1 MLMVVACSEEIE
13 NNTEDPKIDIPENPS
28 EKTEISIEKP
38 IFKYEE
44 LFRKTTNLSDKDA
57 LRISKNIIKNIDLTI
72 DKKDILPSN
81 VVSQPETSLQVD
93 KGNYSKNK
101 ISLLNQTDDEVI
113 YYGDNRLTGSYRLA
127 LIEMRLDDFNWR
139 GEEFKNIINKSIDGV
154 SKLNTWL
161 QNGSFRKERLSI
173 NQRKITY
180 EFIAHL
186 PDKYS
191 NSEDG
196 ENYSYTKISYYLKN
210 GEEIIEA
217 EYIFDNH
224 DSTFN
229 RYNYFK
235 KIGNKEVLSYHY
247 ERDPNC
253 TSNYYYD
260 IKLRDEIL
268 NLQALTMAVP
278 IQKMNLE
285 MTLKLTTPN

>member
-1 MLMVVACSEEIE
+1 
-13 NNTEDPKIDIPENPS
+13 
-28 EKTEISIEKP
+28 
-38 IFKYEE
+38 
-44 LFRKTTNLSDKDA
+44 
-57 LRISKNIIKNIDLTI
+57 
-72 DKKDILPSN
+72 
-81 VVSQPETSLQVD
+81 
-93 KGNYSKNK
+93 
-101 ISLLNQTDDEVI
+101 
-113 YYGDNRLTGSYRLA
+113 
-127 LIEMRLDDFNWR
+127 MRLDDFNWR

-235 KIGNKEVLSYHY
+235 RLEIKKSYLIITKETLIVL
-247 ERDPNC
+247 RVI
-253 TSNYYYD
+253 TM
-260 IKLRDEIL
+260 IL
-268 NLQALTMAVP
+268 N
-278 IQKMNLE
+278 
-285 MTLKLTTPN
+285 

>member
-1 MLMVVACSEEIE
+1 M
-13 NNTEDPKIDIPENPS
+13 
-28 EKTEISIEKP
+28 
-38 IFKYEE
+38 
-44 LFRKTTNLSDKDA
+44 
-57 LRISKNIIKNIDLTI
+57 
-72 DKKDILPSN
+72 
-81 VVSQPETSLQVD
+81 
-93 KGNYSKNK
+93 
-101 ISLLNQTDDEVI
+101 
-113 YYGDNRLTGSYRLA
+113 
-127 LIEMRLDDFNWR
+127 
-139 GEEFKNIINKSIDGV
+139 
-154 SKLNTWL
+154 
-161 QNGSFRKERLSI
+161 SI